1 MASFKTEQEQ
11 FWAGEFGKEYAN
23 RNQGADIVAS
33 NLAFFTKVIQ
43 RCGSIDSVIEFGSN
57 IGLNLVALQRLLP
70 DATLSAIE
78 INPESVEFLK
88 QNVEGVAVFP
98 QSILD
103 FKPENQWDFVLSKGV
118 LIHINPEEL
127 PSVYDLMYRSSK
139 RLICVAEYY
148 NPQPVEIP
156 YRGHTGKLFKRDFAG
171 ELLDRF
177 PDLTLVDYGFAYHRG
192 SFPQDDLT
200 WFLLEKR

>member
-23 RNQGADIVAS
+23 RNQGGDLVAS
-33 NLAFFTKVIQ
+33 NLAFFTKVLN

-70 DATLSAIE
+70 KAKLSAIE
-78 INPESVEFLK
+78 INPESVEILK
-88 QNVEGVAVFP
+88 QNVDGVTVFP
-98 QSILD
+98 QSILN
-103 FKPENQWDFVLSKGV
+103 FEPGSQWDFVLSKGV
-118 LIHINPEEL
+118 LIHINPDEL
-127 PSVYDLMYRSSK
+127 PSVYDLMHRSSK

-156 YRGHTGKLFKRDFAG
+156 YRGHSGKLFKRDFAG
-171 ELLDRF
+171 ELMDRF
-177 PDLTLVDYGFAYHRG
+177 PDLSLVDYGFAYHRG
-192 SFPQDDLT
+192 PFPQDDLT